1 MARVK
6 QVSTKP
12 RKFMGDAMKAA
23 ASSEK
28 EREEG
33 TEVENSNDEIEIVAE
48 RARKR
53 EGKGIAGSEPSAK
66 KKKMEKAPASKPFVQ
81 QNIFEPRYIKW
92 DSFSDLPYEFEEL
105 FTFQGWMEFS
115 QLNEYYYPYL
125 IQEFYGSMKEV
136 VKGESFSVRVKKKS
150 QIIDVDFLAS
160 ILNLPNDG
168 NRIGTFKDSRKL
180 EGYDEKAF
188 QLSIFPEGTPENEMT
203 NISLVPQNFRILQS
217 FIRYLLN
224 PRSGSHSYA
233 NSLDLCIMWH
243 LVNKIRFN
251 LPFFIFKVIA
261 KSSKHRRL
269 PYAMPLTLIFQAMG
283 VDLSKEKK
291 FSNPIPI
298 KEIFKADD
306 GRKRSKKE
314 DKKQEE
320 ETEIEIESES
330 ESNSETESDIPLS
343 KLKEKSSKIDEGE
356 SSKKKEKMKLKMSD
370 FVKISKANLDMM
382 KEIKEMSGLTL
393 NILEKSHEL
402 QKGIMAEH
410 NAKMDMLINRL
421 DRQEWFMKKMAQM
434 LFGESFGKFGD
445 FGSYP
450 QGTAGPSNAK
460 AAGSSGVKISAV
472 EEEEEEHVEAAE
484 KVQEE
489 SKLAEVEEIEKNDE
503 KEKSAEEASETEQ
516 EPANETSGES
526 SSSHTT
532 SNSSSDNGKSEGRN
546 GSR

>member
-1 MARVK
+1 
-6 QVSTKP
+6 
-12 RKFMGDAMKAA
+12 MGDAMKAA

-33 TEVENSNDEIEIVAE
+33 TEVENSNKETETVAE
-48 RARKR
+48 QIRKR
-53 EGKGIAGSEPSAK
+53 KGKGIAGSEPSEK
-66 KKKMEKAPASKPFVQ
+66 KKKMEKAPASKPLVQ

-92 DSFSDLPYEFEEL
+92 DSFSDLPYEFEDL

-115 QLNEYYYPYL
+115 ELNEYYYPYL

-150 QIIDVDFLAS
+150 QIVDVDFLAS
-160 ILNLPNDG
+160 VLNLPNDG

-306 GRKRSKKE
+306 
-314 DKKQEE
+314 
-320 ETEIEIESES
+320 
-330 ESNSETESDIPLS
+330 
-343 KLKEKSSKIDEGE
+343 
-356 SSKKKEKMKLKMSD
+356 
-370 FVKISKANLDMM
+370 
-382 KEIKEMSGLTL
+382 
-393 NILEKSHEL
+393 
-402 QKGIMAEH
+402 
-410 NAKMDMLINRL
+410 
-421 DRQEWFMKKMAQM
+421 
-434 LFGESFGKFGD
+434 
-445 FGSYP
+445 
-450 QGTAGPSNAK
+450 
-460 AAGSSGVKISAV
+460 V

-489 SKLAEVEEIEKNDE
+489 SKIAEVEEVEKNDE
-503 KEKSAEEASETEQ
+503 KEKSAEEASEAEQ
-516 EPANETSGES
+516 EPDKEKSRES
-526 SSSHTT
+526 SSSHTK
-532 SNSSSDNGKSEGRN
+532 SNSCSDNGKSEDRN
-546 GSR
+546 GSRQEEEKEEQSQDPSSKQPNTVPTVSQLVPESTISLPMQYGPRRTNTQARKSVLPIPPKIQVTIPEKEPPKKKKQAKLVDPTHLRRSGRILSSKEKS

>member
-33 TEVENSNDEIEIVAE
+33 TEVENSNDETETVAE

-53 EGKGIAGSEPSAK
+53 KGKY
-66 KKKMEKAPASKPFVQ
+66 EKV
-81 QNIFEPRYIKW
+81 E
-92 DSFSDLPYEFEEL
+92 
-105 FTFQGWMEFS
+105 
-115 QLNEYYYPYL
+115 
-125 IQEFYGSMKEV
+125 
-136 VKGESFSVRVKKKS
+136 ESFSVRVKKKS

-160 ILNLPNDG
+160 VLNLPNDG

-188 QLSIFPEGTPENEMT
+188 QLSIFPE
-203 NISLVPQNFRILQS
+203 
-217 FIRYLLN
+217 
-224 PRSGSHSYA
+224 
-233 NSLDLCIMWH
+233 
-243 LVNKIRFN
+243 
-251 LPFFIFKVIA
+251 
-261 KSSKHRRL
+261 
-269 PYAMPLTLIFQAMG
+269 
-283 VDLSKEKK
+283 
-291 FSNPIPI
+291 
-298 KEIFKADD
+298 
-306 GRKRSKKE
+306 
-314 DKKQEE
+314 
-320 ETEIEIESES
+320 
-330 ESNSETESDIPLS
+330 
-343 KLKEKSSKIDEGE
+343 DEGE

-460 AAGSSGVKISAV
+460 AAGPSG
-472 EEEEEEHVEAAE
+472 
-484 KVQEE
+484 
-489 SKLAEVEEIEKNDE
+489 SKNF
-503 KEKSAEEASETEQ
+503 
-516 EPANETSGES
+516 
-526 SSSHTT
+526 
-532 SNSSSDNGKSEGRN
+532 
-546 GSR
+546 

>member
-6 QVSTKP
+6 QVAIKP
-12 RKFMGDAMKAA
+12 RKFMGDAMKAVGR
-23 ASSEK
+23 SEK
-28 EREEG
+28 EREEE
-33 TEVENSNDEIEIVAE
+33 TEIENSDEETETVAE

-53 EGKGIAGSEPSAK
+53 KGK
-66 KKKMEKAPASKPFVQ
+66 
-81 QNIFEPRYIKW
+81 
-92 DSFSDLPYEFEEL
+92 
-105 FTFQGWMEFS
+105 GWMEFS
-115 QLNEYYYPYL
+115 ELNEYYYPYL

-136 VKGESFSVRVKKKS
+136 VKGESFSVKVKKKS

-160 ILNLPNDG
+160 VLNLPNDG
-168 NRIGTFKDSRKL
+168 NRIGTFKDTRKL

-188 QLSIFPEGTPENEMT
+188 QLSIFLEGTPENEMT

-243 LVNKIRFN
+243 LINKIRFN
-251 LPFFIFKVIA
+251 LSFFIFKVIA

-269 PYAMPLTLIFQAMG
+269 PYAMPLTLVFQAMG

-298 KEIFKADD
+298 KEIFKADG

-314 DKKQEE
+314 EKKQEE

-330 ESNSETESDIPLS
+330 ESNSETESDIPIS

-356 SSKKKEKMKLKMSD
+356 SSKKKEKMKLKMLD
-370 FVKISKANLDMM
+370 FVKISKANLEMM
-382 KEIKEMSGLTL
+382 KEIKEMSGLSL
-393 NILEKSHEL
+393 SILEKSHEL
-402 QKGIMAEH
+402 QKGIMAEQ

-434 LFGESFGKFGD
+434 LFGESFEKFGD

-450 QGTAGPSNAK
+450 HGTASPSNVK
-460 AAGSSGVKISAV
+460 AAG
-472 EEEEEEHVEAAE
+472 
-484 KVQEE
+484 
-489 SKLAEVEEIEKNDE
+489 
-503 KEKSAEEASETEQ
+503 
-516 EPANETSGES
+516 
-526 SSSHTT
+526 
-532 SNSSSDNGKSEGRN
+532 
-546 GSR
+546 

>member
-1 MARVK
+1 
-6 QVSTKP
+6 
-12 RKFMGDAMKAA
+12 
-23 ASSEK
+23 
-28 EREEG
+28 
-33 TEVENSNDEIEIVAE
+33 
-48 RARKR
+48 
-53 EGKGIAGSEPSAK
+53 
-66 KKKMEKAPASKPFVQ
+66 MEKAPASKPFVQ

-115 QLNEYYYPYL
+115 ELNEYYYPYL

-160 ILNLPNDG
+160 VLNLPNDG

-224 PRSGSHSYA
+224 PR
-233 NSLDLCIMWH
+233 
-243 LVNKIRFN
+243 V
-251 LPFFIFKVIA
+251 
-261 KSSKHRRL
+261 
-269 PYAMPLTLIFQAMG
+269 
-283 VDLSKEKK
+283 
-291 FSNPIPI
+291 
-298 KEIFKADD
+298 
-306 GRKRSKKE
+306 
-314 DKKQEE
+314 
-320 ETEIEIESES
+320 
-330 ESNSETESDIPLS
+330 
-343 KLKEKSSKIDEGE
+343 
-356 SSKKKEKMKLKMSD
+356 
-370 FVKISKANLDMM
+370 
-382 KEIKEMSGLTL
+382 
-393 NILEKSHEL
+393 
-402 QKGIMAEH
+402 
-410 NAKMDMLINRL
+410 MDMLINRL

-460 AAGSSGVKISAV
+460 AAGPSGVKISEV

-489 SKLAEVEEIEKNDE
+489 SKLAEVEEVEKNDE

-516 EPANETSGES
+516 EPTRESRES
-526 SSSHTT
+526 SSSLQATAAVT
-532 SNSSSDNGKSEGRN
+532 MEKVKAEMVQDKKRRRKSSHKTHPLNNQTLNQPSLYPCNTDLEEPKHKPENQFYLFLQKSKYP
-546 GSR
+546 

>member
-6 QVSTKP
+6 QVTTKP

-33 TEVENSNDEIEIVAE
+33 TEVENSNDETETVAE

-53 EGKGIAGSEPSAK
+53 KGKGIAGSEPSEK

-115 QLNEYYYPYL
+115 ELNEYYYPYL

-150 QIIDVDFLAS
+150 QIVDVDFLAS
-160 ILNLPNDG
+160 VLNLPNDG

-188 QLSIFPEGTPENEMT
+188 QLSIFPEVERE
-203 NISLVPQNFRILQS
+203 
-217 FIRYLLN
+217 
-224 PRSGSHSYA
+224 
-233 NSLDLCIMWH
+233 
-243 LVNKIRFN
+243 
-251 LPFFIFKVIA
+251 
-261 KSSKHRRL
+261 
-269 PYAMPLTLIFQAMG
+269 
-283 VDLSKEKK
+283 
-291 FSNPIPI
+291 
-298 KEIFKADD
+298 
-306 GRKRSKKE
+306 
-314 DKKQEE
+314 
-320 ETEIEIESES
+320 
-330 ESNSETESDIPLS
+330 
-343 KLKEKSSKIDEGE
+343 SSKIDEGE

-393 NILEKSHEL
+393 SILEKSHEL

-460 AAGSSGVKISAV
+460 AAGPSGVKISEV

-489 SKLAEVEEIEKNDE
+489 SKIAEVEEVEKMMRRKNLQ
-503 KEKSAEEASETEQ
+503 KRHQKNKNLTKRNQ
-516 EPANETSGES
+516 RIES
-526 SSSHTT
+526 SSSILN
-532 SNSSSDNGKSEGRN
+532 NSSSDNGKSEGRN
-546 GSR
+546 GSRQEERRKSSPNPSSEQPNIVPTDSQPVPESTISLPMQYGPRRTKAQARKSFYPFLQKSK

>member
-6 QVSTKP
+6 QVATKP
-12 RKFMGDAMKAA
+12 QKFMGDAMKAA
-23 ASSEK
+23 GSSKK

-33 TEVENSNDEIEIVAE
+33 TEVENNNEETETVAQ

-53 EGKGIAGSEPSAK
+53 KGKGIVGSEPSEK
-66 KKKMEKAPASKPFVQ
+66 KKKMEKSPASKSFVQ

-92 DSFSDLPYEFEEL
+92 DSFSDLPYEFEDL

-115 QLNEYYYPYL
+115 ELNEYYYPYL

-136 VKGESFSVRVKKKS
+136 VKGESFSMRVKKKS
-150 QIIDVDFLAS
+150 QIVDVDFLAS

-188 QLSIFPEGTPENEMT
+188 QLSIFPEGIPENEMT
-203 NISLVPQNFRILQS
+203 NINLVPQNFRILQS

-243 LVNKIRFN
+243 LVNKIIFN
-251 LPFFIFKVIA
+251 LPFLIFKVID

-314 DKKQEE
+314 EKKQEE
-320 ETEIEIESES
+320 ETEIEIESKS
-330 ESNSETESDIPLS
+330 ESNSETESDIPIS
-343 KLKEKSSKIDEGE
+343 KLKERSSKIGEGE

-393 NILEKSHEL
+393 SILEKSHEL
-402 QKGIMAEH
+402 HKGIIAEQ

-421 DRQEWFMKKMAQM
+421 DRQ
-434 LFGESFGKFGD
+434 
-445 FGSYP
+445 
-450 QGTAGPSNAK
+450 
-460 AAGSSGVKISAV
+460 
-472 EEEEEEHVEAAE
+472 
-484 KVQEE
+484 
-489 SKLAEVEEIEKNDE
+489 
-503 KEKSAEEASETEQ
+503 
-516 EPANETSGES
+516 
-526 SSSHTT
+526 
-532 SNSSSDNGKSEGRN
+532 
-546 GSR
+546 

>member
-1 MARVK
+1 
-6 QVSTKP
+6 
-12 RKFMGDAMKAA
+12 
-23 ASSEK
+23 
-28 EREEG
+28 
-33 TEVENSNDEIEIVAE
+33 
-48 RARKR
+48 
-53 EGKGIAGSEPSAK
+53 
-66 KKKMEKAPASKPFVQ
+66 MEKAPASKPFVQ
-81 QNIFEPRYIKW
+81 QNIL
-92 DSFSDLPYEFEEL
+92 S
-105 FTFQGWMEFS
+105 QGWMEFS
-115 QLNEYYYPYL
+115 ELNEYYYPYL

-160 ILNLPNDG
+160 VLNLPNDG

-224 PRSGSHSYA
+224 PR
-233 NSLDLCIMWH
+233 
-243 LVNKIRFN
+243 V
-251 LPFFIFKVIA
+251 
-261 KSSKHRRL
+261 
-269 PYAMPLTLIFQAMG
+269 
-283 VDLSKEKK
+283 
-291 FSNPIPI
+291 
-298 KEIFKADD
+298 
-306 GRKRSKKE
+306 
-314 DKKQEE
+314 
-320 ETEIEIESES
+320 
-330 ESNSETESDIPLS
+330 
-343 KLKEKSSKIDEGE
+343 LKEKSSKIDEGE

-460 AAGSSGVKISAV
+460 AAGPSGVKIS
-472 EEEEEEHVEAAE
+472 
-484 KVQEE
+484 
-489 SKLAEVEEIEKNDE
+489 EVK
-503 KEKSAEEASETEQ
+503 KKRGACRSC
-516 EPANETSGES
+516 
-526 SSSHTT
+526 
-532 SNSSSDNGKSEGRN
+532 
-546 GSR
+546 